1 MAERTSAV
9 ATELSQSAQQTV
21 SVPATVIPLHQT
33 GPDVWVMLPVLFV
46 GSFLIRLVCLT
57 GLIGS
62 DDMFYSNYGQAIA
75 TGSYKLEATHYAVR
89 YGLLLPLSAS
99 YRLFG
104 LHEWT
109 TILVPLISSSLAAP
123 LLALIAARLAGIRQA
138 WIAGLL
144 MATFPVAVRY
154 GSILVPEPVLE
165 TLLLIAALL
174 FLLAQAHDSSILAA
188 AAGVLLGISYL
199 TKEPAAFVAMAF
211 FLFLVAMRRWKL
223 AFVMGCG
230 VAFVLL
236 GEVGWYWKES
246 GDVLFRIHA
255 MAWNNSSDMAVAA
268 NQNLFYRLF
277 KEYPRM
283 MLVPSTDYGLHS
295 LLALGLS
302 AAALVSR
309 RSASTLWL
317 LLWAIFPFLYLNFG
331 TSSFR
336 YFWALPSA
344 PRYLGL
350 IYEPLFV
357 LAAIALVS
365 LANSNLS
372 KKLVGSSLVLVV
384 CAVGVACAFVTRDA
398 GYRTAQVAELR
409 KIVSQM
415 HHDQSHI
422 CEFAG
427 PDAKVWRETVQIIAP
442 EQLGCAG
449 QLVVQLAPDSQGLP
463 TITHPR

>member
-1 MAERTSAV
+1 MMA
-9 ATELSQSAQQTV
+9 
-21 SVPATVIPLHQT
+21 
-33 GPDVWVMLPVLFV
+33 VLLI
-46 GSFLIRLVCLT
+46 GSLLIRLVCFT

-62 DDMFYSNYGQAIA
+62 DDMFYSKFGQAIA
-75 TGSYKLEATHYAVR
+75 SNSYKLEATHYAVR
-89 YGLLLPLSAS
+89 YGLLVPLAAS

-165 TLLLIAALL
+165 TFLLIAALL
-174 FLLAQAHDSSILAA
+174 FLLAQAHNSAILAA
-188 AAGVLLGISYL
+188 AAGVFLGISYL

-230 VAFVLL
+230 VALVLL
-236 GEVGWYWKES
+236 GEVTWYWKES

-255 MAWNNSSDMAVAA
+255 MAWNNSSDMAIAA

-277 KEYPRM
+277 KQYPRM
-283 MLVPSTDYGLHS
+283 ILVPSVDYGLHS

-302 AAALVSR
+302 ATALFWR
-309 RSASTLWL
+309 RSAATLWL
-317 LLWAIFPFLYLNFG
+317 LLWAVFPFLYLNFG

-336 YFWALPSA
+336 YYWALPLA

-350 IYEPLFV
+350 VYEPLFL
-357 LAAIALVS
+357 LAAIALVGS
-365 LANSNLS
+365 ANSNLT
-372 KKLVGSSLVLVV
+372 KRLVGGPLVLAV
-384 CAVGVACAFVTRDA
+384 CAVGIVCAFVTRDR
-398 GYRTAQVAELR
+398 GYRTAQVTELR
-409 KIVSQM
+409 KIVVQTRQN
-415 HHDQSHI
+415 QSRI
-422 CEFAG
+422 CQFAG
-427 PDAKVWRETVQIIAP
+427 PDAKVWQETLQIIAP
-442 EQLGCAG
+442 ERLGCAG
-449 QLVVQLAPDSQGLP
+449 QFVVQLTPDSQGLP
-463 TITHPR
+463 TITRP